1 MIDGAMAVTILK
13 AKEGKD
19 REEGTSRID
28 HVVVETDRVKEL
40 TGICYPGTRSQG
52 LVHGLHGLL
61 LV

>member
-40 TGICYPGTRSQG
+40 AGIQKPTVCPLSMDCSWLQ
-52 LVHGLHGLL
+52 V
-61 LV
+61 